1 MKWNVG
7 MLGCECILLLT
18 AILTPNISAM
28 CDMVIN
34 DGN

>member
-7 MLGCECILLLT
+7 LLGCEYTLLLT
-18 AILTPNISAM
+18 EILTLNIFAM
-28 CDMVIN
+28 WDMDIN

>member
-7 MLGCECILLLT
+7 MLGCECIPLLT
-18 AILTPNISAM
+18 AVLTPNIFAM
-28 CDMVIN
+28 WDMVIN